1 MAVDFLQSPTDERD
15 ERFRAATLSL
25 CQNQTL
31 IDSFLPLH
39 RHEKSNA
46 PRKKKKP
53 RTIIQPTQDSP
64 SYPYVQGQTSVTGAR
79 IHLGSYMPRRM
90 WYRGGLLIDLGG
102 SSRRRLLS
110 SRLLSGLGSLA
121 LLLLGGIS
129 STGGLTLSAVG
140 RGPEG
145 KVVAEELHDEGA
157 VAVRLLRQGVELGNS
172 IVEGL
177 LREVA
182 STVGRV
188 QDLVV
193 ENGEVES
200 KAKTDGVSRS
210 ELGLSNVGGALLGT
224 AVSEG
229 HQGPGSCGM

>member
-1 MAVDFLQSPTDERD
+1 MT
-15 ERFRAATLSL
+15 
-25 CQNQTL
+25 
-31 IDSFLPLH
+31 
-39 RHEKSNA
+39 
-46 PRKKKKP
+46 
-53 RTIIQPTQDSP
+53 
-64 SYPYVQGQTSVTGAR
+64 
-79 IHLGSYMPRRM
+79 
-90 WYRGGLLIDLGG
+90 DLGG

-110 SRLLSGLGSLA
+110 RGGGRLSGLGSLA
-121 LLLLGGIS
+121 LLLLGGIG
-129 STGGLTLSAVG
+129 STSGLALSAVA
-140 RGPEG
+140 RSPEG
-145 KVVAEELHDEGA
+145 EVVSEELHDQGA
-157 VAVRLLRQGVELGNS
+157 IAVRLLREGVELGNS

-193 ENGEVES
+193 ENREVES

-224 AVSEG
+224 VVSEG